1 MPSAV
6 GRAAIAGVRPAREA
20 DGRITTLRSS
30 LAALGRR
37 VLAHDL
43 PYQGPHFVSAA
54 LSRGEL
60 GSMPADMSCPMLP
73 LQPSGRFANPC
84 LRMHAANGGATRDI
98 RIQRGADHP
107 RRRRRMPADL
117 PPRCA
122 GPRESLINKIL
133 CRVLITDAHQN
144 RAEAL
149 IPGSAV
155 ELREVRPLGSH
166 T

>member
-1 MPSAV
+1 
-6 GRAAIAGVRPAREA
+6 
-20 DGRITTLRSS
+20 
-30 LAALGRR
+30 
-37 VLAHDL
+37 
-43 PYQGPHFVSAA
+43 
-54 LSRGEL
+54 
-60 GSMPADMSCPMLP
+60 MPAE
-73 LQPSGRFANPC
+73 
-84 LRMHAANGGATRDI
+84 ATAPPPRDI

-107 RRRRRMPADL
+107 RRRRRIPADL

-155 ELREVRPLGSH
+155 ELREVQPLGSH

>member
-6 GRAAIAGVRPAREA
+6 GRAPIAGVRPAREA
-20 DGRITTLRSS
+20 DGRTTTLRPS
-30 LAALGRR
+30 LAALGCR

-54 LSRGEL
+54 LSCGEL
-60 GSMPADMSCPMLP
+60 GSMPAEMSC
-73 LQPSGRFANPC
+73 
-84 LRMHAANGGATRDI
+84 
-98 RIQRGADHP
+98 P

-155 ELREVRPLGSH
+155 ELREVQPLGSH